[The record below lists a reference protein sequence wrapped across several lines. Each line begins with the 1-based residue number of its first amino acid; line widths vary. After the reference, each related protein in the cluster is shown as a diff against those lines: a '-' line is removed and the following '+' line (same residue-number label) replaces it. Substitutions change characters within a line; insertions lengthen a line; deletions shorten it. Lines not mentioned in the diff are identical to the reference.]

1 MLHAQFIIN
10 VQECHVAFSENRD
23 TVRTRGERRTKR
35 ENVKNRSKTVQQF
48 FKLRAVC
55 ALISGKWKGQERERE
70 RQTDRQRGTRRR
82 TRAGAREA
90 ILCKIYFAA
99 NNRCH
104 LTASEAIICPFAGTS
119 RSTCFGKRDYFDA
132 SELTAFSST

>member
-1 MLHAQFIIN
+1 MLHPQFIIN
-10 VQECHVAFSENRD
+10 VQERSVAFSENRD
-23 TVRTRGERRTKR
+23 TVRARGERRTKR
-35 ENVKNRSKTVQQF
+35 ENVKNRKTVQQF

-55 ALISGKWKGQERERE
+55 ALISGKWKGQEREKD
-70 RQTDRQRGTRRR
+70 RQTDRQRGKRRR

>member
-35 ENVKNRSKTVQQF
+35 ENVKNRKTVQQF

-70 RQTDRQRGTRRR
+70 RDKQTDRGGRVGEHEREHARRFCVKFTLLRTIAATLPRLKQLFVPSLGPRGALASVNAIIS
-82 TRAGAREA
+82 TRA
-90 ILCKIYFAA
+90 
-99 NNRCH
+99 N
-104 LTASEAIICPFAGTS
+104 
-119 RSTCFGKRDYFDA
+119 
-132 SELTAFSST
+132 